1 MGLDRLHIGTR
12 LFALSGIA
20 LLLSAVA
27 GGYGLFTM
35 NRINDAAL
43 RTIEENALV
52 VAAVD
57 EARSAQVTF
66 KKQVQEWK
74 DILLRGNDRNNYD
87 KYLEQFK
94 KQHAEVLRLLAQL
107 AQTLSR
113 LRFPTA
119 AIDQARTVHVALFQR
134 YLTALQAFD
143 PDAADAG
150 RKVDRSVVGIDREP
164 TKAIDDIVNDITKL
178 ATETAQRTAART
190 EALHSRARLSYIVGM
205 TLAGVFLCILAVAI
219 IRSIL
224 VPLRRSVAY
233 AEAVGQGQLDATL
246 DVSGTDEL
254 ATLATAMRR
263 MVESLKEKMRD
274 ADLKSREAAAEAQ
287 KATAALEAAAK
298 EKRRAEEGSEALLF
312 VARQLEEVARVVSS
326 TSEDLAGQV
335 AQASQGAAAQA
346 GRIGETATAMEQMN
360 ATVLEVARNAA
371 EASTMADMARTKAQ
385 DGALAVSLMV
395 AGIGEVRHKAVT
407 MKADMDGLGALIAG
421 IGQILDVIS
430 DIADQTNLLALN
442 AAIEAARAG
451 EAGRGFAVVAD
462 EVRKLAEKTMAAT
475 AEVGQAITA
484 IQDGTRQNVGNM
496 EDATGRIDAAS
507 RQADASGGVLEAIVS
522 YVDRTTDQVRSIATA
537 SEEQSASS
545 EAINRSLTDITRIAA
560 ETSDTMARAAKG
572 VEALA
577 RQAQTLDAL
586 IARMQQ
592 AREESAAALTG

>member
-27 GGYGLFTM
+27 GGYGLFTI

-43 RTIEENALV
+43 RAIEENALV

-57 EARSAQVTF
+57 EARSAQVAF

-74 DILLRGNDRNNYD
+74 DILLRGGDRKNYD
-87 KYLEQFK
+87 KYLELFK
-94 KQHAEVLRLLAQL
+94 EQHTEVLRLLAQL
-107 AQTLSR
+107 AQTLSQ

-119 AIDQARTVHVALFQR
+119 AIDQAREVHIALFQR
-134 YLTALQAFD
+134 YLGALQAFD
-143 PDAADAG
+143 PADADAG
-150 RKVDRSVVGIDREP
+150 HKVDRSVVGIDREP

-178 ATETAQRTAART
+178 ATETAKRTAAGT

-205 TLAGVFLCILAVAI
+205 TLAGVFLCILATAI

-246 DVSGTDEL
+246 AVAGTDEL
-254 ATLATAMRR
+254 AMLAAAMRR

-274 ADLKSREAAAEAQ
+274 ADSKSREAAAEAQ
-287 KATAALEAAAK
+287 KATAALETAAK

-312 VARQLEEVARVVSS
+312 AARQLEEVARVVSS

-360 ATVLEVARNAA
+360 DTVLEVARNAA
-371 EASTMADMARTKAQ
+371 EASTLADMARTKAQ
-385 DGALAVSLMV
+385 DGASAVSLMV
-395 AGIGEVRHKAVT
+395 AGIGEVRHKAVA
-407 MKADMDGLGALIAG
+407 MKADMDGLGTLIAG

-462 EVRKLAEKTMAAT
+462 EVRKLAEKTMLAT
-475 AEVGQAITA
+475 KEVGDAISG
-484 IQDGTRQNVGNM
+484 IQQGTV
-496 EDATGRIDAAS
+496 ETGHMVDAAAAAVAEATNLAE
-507 RQADASGGVLEAIVS
+507 RSGAALSEIVS
-522 YVDRTTDQVRSIATA
+522 VVETAGDQVRAIATA
-537 SEEQSASS
+537 AEQQSATSEE
-545 EAINRSLTDITRIAA
+545 INRS
-560 ETSDTMARAAKG
+560 
-572 VEALA
+572 VEAISGIASETADAMTQSADAVADVA
-577 RQAQTLDAL
+577 RQAQELHGLMRELDMDGEAPRAL
-586 IARMQQ
+586 A
-592 AREESAAALTG
+592 